1 MSNRQKNRRPK
12 YSLEFKKDAVQL
24 VTEKGYTHEQSAK
37 NLGIST
43 SALGRWVRAEAVV
56 PPKKRISS
64 TLVEQSE
71 WQKLRHQ
78 VKQLEM
84 EREILKKA
92 MVFFAKELE

>member
-1 MSNRQKNRRPK
+1 MSQKTKNRRPK

-24 VTEKGYTHEQSAK
+24 VVEKGYTHEQAAK

-43 SALGRWVRAEAVV
+43 SALGRWVRAETGAVTQN
-56 PPKKRISS
+56 SS
-64 TLVEQSE
+64 AVTLSEQSE
-71 WQKLRHQ
+71 LLKLRNQ

-92 MVFFAKELE
+92 MVFFAKEVA

>member
-24 VTEKGYTHEQSAK
+24 VTEKGYTHDQAAK

-43 SALGRWVRAEAVV
+43 PVRWVRAEAVA

-71 WQKLRHQ
+71 LQKLRHQ